1 MIKRTPSLAR
11 GEKVSPAAP
20 EDAGQVRICLVVD
33 DSRVI
38 RKITRQIVE
47 RVGYEVL
54 EAENGEEALSRCKT
68 DMPDLILLDWDMPVM
83 SGIDFVAN
91 LRRMEGGFR
100 PKVVFCTS
108 KGEAMNVHEAF
119 EAGAD
124 EYVVK
129 PFDRETLEAKL
140 KRIGAA

>member
-1 MIKRTPSLAR
+1 VPEA
-11 GEKVSPAAP
+11 GAEFAAETGP
-20 EDAGQVRICLVVD
+20 VRKCLVVD

-47 RVGYEVL
+47 RVGYEVF
-54 EAENGEEALSRCKT
+54 EAENGQEALQRCHA
-68 DMPDLILLDWDMPVM
+68 DMPDLVMLDWDMPVM
-83 SGIDFVAN
+83 SGIDFIAA
-91 LRRMEGGFR
+91 LRRLEGGFR

-108 KGEAMNVHEAF
+108 KGASLDVHKAF

-140 KRIGAA
+140 QRIGAA

>member
-1 MIKRTPSLAR
+1 MRK
-11 GEKVSPAAP
+11 
-20 EDAGQVRICLVVD
+20 CLVVD

-47 RVGYEVL
+47 RVGYEVV
-54 EAENGEEALSRCKT
+54 EAENGVEAISRCEAE
-68 DMPDLILLDWDMPVM
+68 MPDLILLDWDMPLM
-83 SGIDFVAN
+83 SGIDFVAA

-108 KGEAMNVHEAF
+108 KGHSHDMHQAF

-124 EYVVK
+124 EYVTK
-129 PFDRETLEAKL
+129 PFDRETLQAKL
-140 KRIGAA
+140 QRIGAA

>member
-1 MIKRTPSLAR
+1 
-11 GEKVSPAAP
+11 
-20 EDAGQVRICLVVD
+20 VVD

-47 RVGYEVL
+47 RVGYDVT
-54 EAENGEEALSRCKT
+54 EAENGAEALQRCQV
-68 DMPDLILLDWDMPVM
+68 DMPDLVMLDWDMPVM
-83 SGIDFVAN
+83 SGIDFVAA
-91 LRRMEGGFR
+91 LRRLEGGFR

-108 KGEAMNVHEAF
+108 KGASLDVHKAF

-140 KRIGAA
+140 QRIGAG

>member
-1 MIKRTPSLAR
+1 M
-11 GEKVSPAAP
+11 
-20 EDAGQVRICLVVD
+20 VD

-47 RVGYEVL
+47 RVGYEVI
-54 EAENGEEALSRCKT
+54 EAENGKEALKRCEAA
-68 DMPDLILLDWDMPVM
+68 MPDLVLLDWDMPVM
-83 SGIDFVAN
+83 SGLDFVAA
-91 LRRMEGGFR
+91 LRRLQGGFR

-108 KGEAMNVHEAF
+108 KDSAMDVHRAF

-124 EYVVK
+124 EYVTK

-140 KRIGAA
+140 QRIGAA

>member
-11 GEKVSPAAP
+11 GEKPAPVAP
-20 EDAGQVRICLVVD
+20 EDAAQAKVCLVVD

-47 RVGYEVL
+47 RVGYDVV
-54 EAENGEEALSRCKT
+54 EAENGDEALTRCKVE
-68 DMPDLILLDWDMPVM
+68 MPDLIMVDWDMPVM
-83 SGIDFVAN
+83 TGLDFVSA
-91 LRRMEGGFR
+91 LRRLEGGYR

-108 KGEAMNVHEAF
+108 KGTSMDVNRAF

-124 EYVVK
+124 EYVTK
-129 PFDRETLEAKL
+129 PFDSQVLQEKL
-140 KRIGAA
+140 KRIGAF